1 MKFMRCERCKKIF
14 VEEDKVGFIFR
25 KAIQEIGGTMPEELP
40 TPDKN
45 IKELEKEIKKVSKM
59 QNKSN

>member
-1 MKFMRCERCKKIF
+1 
-14 VEEDKVGFIFR
+14 
-25 KAIQEIGGTMPEELP
+25 MPEELP

-59 QNKSN
+59 QNKSNYENNIFKD